1 MQCCVLYYNIKK
13 NNEKNAYYVFSSVN
27 PYFIDV
33 GILYHPCV
41 LQTKDTSIV
50 VVIYYMTL

>member
-1 MQCCVLYYNIKK
+1 MK
-13 NNEKNAYYVFSSVN
+13 KNAYYVFSSVN